1 MLLPTPVIM
10 IIHEPEPAAELA
22 KVMELTGSRV
32 HVASSFQ
39 DANELLS
46 FLHPD
51 LILLTNHMKEGDGRI
66 YCQQIRATL
75 THPRPVLVLLHS
87 SEDVNERINSFRY
100 GADDVLG
107 ENIDK
112 NELAFRVVAHLRR
125 RQEELSNPLT
135 QLPGANVIRRML
147 EQCLVSDRPWAAL
160 SIDLNNLRVYNE
172 TYGDLAGDQL
182 IKALGAILMNTV
194 SDQDFAGHIEADDFL
209 VITSPERRI
218 ELAERIC
225 HQFDEISRRF
235 YPSEDVRRGYLVATG
250 RGGIRRRVPLIS
262 IAVGI
267 VSSHTKRF
275 QSYVDVLTT
284 ARDFRY
290 MAKLTPGSAWAGD
303 HMQQPAKI
311 AKKPDSTSRILVVEP
326 DGAMACLL
334 QEILSLEGYTVE
346 VTNSADDALNLAK
359 EMHPDLILL
368 ESNLSDRRMDGWGLC
383 RVVKEDKQLSNIWVV
398 MVTSHPDQSLALESG
413 ADLYLPKPFDMPML
427 LSEVKLLLRSRH
439 VS

>member
-32 HVASSFQ
+32 HVVNSFQ

-87 SEDVNERINSFRY
+87 SEDVNERISSFRY

-112 NELAFRVVAHLRR
+112 SELAIRVLAHLRR

-182 IKALGAILMNTV
+182 IKALGAILMDTV
-194 SDQDFAGHIEADDFL
+194 TDQDFAGHIEADDFL

-218 ELAERIC
+218 PLAERIC

-262 IAVGI
+262 IAIGI

-303 HMQQPAKI
+303 HMQQPPKQQ
-311 AKKPDSTSRILVVEP
+311 KQEQVRSRILVVEP

-346 VTNSADDALNLAK
+346 VTNSADDALSLARD
-359 EMHPDLILL
+359 MHPDLILL
-368 ESNLSDRRMDGWGLC
+368 ESNLADRRMDGWGLC

-439 VS
+439 G